1 MVFII
6 NWEKNMALSIEKK
19 METFQWKAYDE
30 KLKISM
36 DILTKIKDKNP
47 QAQQIYDVINE
58 RYIIPGKQVP
68 VNIVESIYKDV
79 CVSEDKIEKEKVAE
93 WLSQYNKWQEKL
105 RILKQEEAVKREQD
119 IRDADYLI
127 ENIDNLC

>member
-1 MVFII
+1 
-6 NWEKNMALSIEKK
+6 
-19 METFQWKAYDE
+19 
-30 KLKISM
+30 M

-93 WLSQYNKWQEKL
+93 
-105 RILKQEEAVKREQD
+105 
-119 IRDADYLI
+119 
-127 ENIDNLC
+127 